1 MAKAVAR
8 PARPPQWPT
17 VMLGFFAVLAT
28 VSLLQGWVD
37 VVLPVFRGGPM
48 FGFLFAMTERF
59 GMPFFIGYIFVH
71 NLGLASLVP
80 GYGFLAAWFE
90 RRTVNR
96 FVIGILLA
104 AAVLVSVLVAANFVL
119 GARERFDLPLAL
131 ALLVG
136 ETCGV
141 LALAIAG
148 ARELRGFVPT
158 RAYQWALVTP
168 FRNLRVPLGYSVI
181 LLLILSVWEA
191 WAVLGA

>member
-1 MAKAVAR
+1 MAKAPRVT
-8 PARPPQWPT
+8 RPPRWPT
-17 VMLGFFAVLAT
+17 AMLALFAILAT

-37 VVLPVFRGGPM
+37 VVLPVVRGEPM

-59 GMPFFIGYIFVH
+59 GMPFFALYIFVH

-96 FVIGILLA
+96 FIIGILLA
-104 AAVLVSVLVAANFVL
+104 VAVLVSILVAANFVL
-119 GARERFDLPLAL
+119 GAHERFDLPFAL

-136 ETCGV
+136 EACGV

-158 RAYQWALVTP
+158 PAYDWSLIQP
-168 FRNLRVPLGYSVI
+168 FRNLRTPFLASAAVLA
-181 LLLILSVWEA
+181 ILSLVEA
-191 WAVLGA
+191 AAVSG